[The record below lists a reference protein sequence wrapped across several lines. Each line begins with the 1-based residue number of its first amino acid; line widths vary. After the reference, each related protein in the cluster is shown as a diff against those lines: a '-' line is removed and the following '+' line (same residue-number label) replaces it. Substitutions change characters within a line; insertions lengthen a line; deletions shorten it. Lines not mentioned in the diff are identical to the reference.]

1 MTEPESGAPA
11 PATPPPGQGFGQG
24 RPNAP
29 GDSGGPDG
37 PRGGGFRPGGGGP
50 GGPGG
55 RREGGGG
62 FRGGGGG
69 FRRGGRRRVC
79 RICNK
84 IRCSP
89 GPEYK
94 VDYKDVSRLRVF
106 TNERGKIESRRKL
119 ASCALGQ
126 RAITQAVKRARH
138 LALMPYTI
146 EHVRDSRIF
155 PLRG

>member
-1 MTEPESGAPA
+1 MTQSEGTAPGS
-11 PATPPPGQGFGQG
+11 ATPPPGQGFGQG
-24 RPNAP
+24 RPP
-29 GDSGGPDG
+29 GP
-37 PRGGGFRPGGGGP
+37 GGFRGDGPGPGGGGP
-50 GGPGG
+50 PDERRGPGG
-55 RREGGGG
+55 PRGGGG

-106 TNERGKIESRRKL
+106 TNERGKIEPRRKL
-119 ASCALGQ
+119 VSCALGQ
-126 RAITQAVKRARH
+126 RSITQAVKRARH